1 MRYCQSLLIAV
12 VVAAL
17 TGVLPGQAR
26 RTNTGNV
33 LDASRRVGSYGRNI
47 TVDHS
52 TRLNSQLY
60 VDGQVTGL
68 GRFRGSTGY
77 SPSNELRLSL
87 PSESIRNF
95 RMESISARD
104 VSEGR
109 TLGGGRYVDPFAS
122 TVSSGTIQRGRN
134 VLDYTGSAGQ
144 TSRQVSS
151 PYGTLSLRTNQR
163 LLDDSATLR
172 AALPAGQLGRRG
184 MIDPVS
190 NLAARVEARAG
201 AEAMFGLL
209 RSEDRSSL
217 VRELYDVGY
226 AWQAGRR
233 DREQADGDREAL
245 AAERPL
251 PPETPERQWPQP
263 DPDESAEGQAD
274 ESPPSPEADTLAPGQ
289 DTLLDMLAVLRGR
302 SADANAPAPPA
313 GSLPDVEEVL
323 SGQPGAPA
331 ANVTVENGEVVVRSL
346 AGRSKDPANSYMRSA
361 ERELGSGQFYRA
373 SKSFE
378 SASLADPRNPLPHVG
393 KGLALLGAGEK
404 VAAASELKEALRGFP
419 QLMDVRVDLGRLLP
433 DQAAKRA
440 LEELDSL
447 VAEVDDEKVDGDM
460 LFLATWVQANLGQPA
475 RALTYAGRLKGIG
488 RRRDIE
494 FYRVYARN
502 VEEMYGRSIEAGP

>member
-1 MRYCQSLLIAV
+1 
-12 VVAAL
+12 
-17 TGVLPGQAR
+17 
-26 RTNTGNV
+26 
-33 LDASRRVGSYGRNI
+33 
-47 TVDHS
+47 
-52 TRLNSQLY
+52 
-60 VDGQVTGL
+60 
-68 GRFRGSTGY
+68 
-77 SPSNELRLSL
+77 
-87 PSESIRNF
+87 
-95 RMESISARD
+95 
-104 VSEGR
+104 
-109 TLGGGRYVDPFAS
+109 
-122 TVSSGTIQRGRN
+122 
-134 VLDYTGSAGQ
+134 LDYTGTAGQ

-172 AALPAGQLGRRG
+172 AALPAGQFGRQG

-226 AWQAGRR
+226 ARQDGRGRR
-233 DREQADGDREAL
+233 DRQEADADREAL
-245 AAERPL
+245 ATERPL

-263 DPDESAEGQAD
+263 DPDESAEDQAD
-274 ESPPSPEADTLAPGQ
+274 PSAPSPEADALAPGQ

-302 SADANAPAPPA
+302 SGDANAPVPPA

-323 SGQPGAPA
+323 SGQPGTPT

-433 DQAAKRA
+433 DQAARRV
-440 LEELDSL
+440 LQELDSL
-447 VAEVDDEKVDGDM
+447 VADVDDEKVDGDM

-475 RALTYAGRLKGIG
+475 RALTYASRLKGIG

-494 FYRVYARN
+494 LYRVYARN
-502 VEEMYGRSIEAGP
+502 VEEMYGRPAEAGP